1 MEYIFKKLYENL
13 KPNGCI
19 GLQTITIDE
28 NFFKHIKS
36 FLTLYRPIFP
46 GGMLPSIP
54 AINEIMKNE
63 GLYIDK
69 KNMFGLDYAET
80 LKRWRSSFQDSLNE
94 IKSQGFNDT
103 FLRMWNYYLSYCEV
117 VLGHKI

>member
-1 MEYIFKKLYENL
+1 
-13 KPNGCI
+13 
-19 GLQTITIDE
+19 
-28 NFFKHIKS
+28 
-36 FLTLYRPIFP
+36 
-46 GGMLPSIP
+46 MLPSIP

-80 LKRWRSSFQDSLNE
+80 IKRWRSSFQDSLNE

-103 FLRMWNYYLSYCEV
+103 FLRMWNYYLSYCEGGFRSQNIDV
-117 VLGHKI
+117 GQFLIKKN